1 MPIEIEEHYAKT
13 ALTIMK
19 NYDQVIKDKDIYLQH
34 LIKIKDSIL
43 QMKED
48 VEGIDKNPN
57 NSTDLRRNAE
67 LYKLIRDHEIL
78 IIEEEKKVQPF
89 IDKVDAFKKQTEILY
104 NVLKEK
110 YPGLSDN
117 QLKFALSN
125 SIEKIIAKE
134 KLK

>member
-19 NYDQVIKDKDIYLQH
+19 NYDQVLKDKDIYLQH
-34 LIKIKDSIL
+34 LIKLKDSIL
-43 QMKED
+43 KMQID
-48 VEGIDKNPN
+48 VEAIDKNPD
-57 NSTDLRRNAE
+57 NSTDLRRNSE

-78 IIEEEKKVQPF
+78 IVEEEKKIQPF

-104 NVLKEK
+104 NILKEK

-117 QLKFALSN
+117 QLKFALTN
-125 SIEKIIAKE
+125 AIEKIIAKE